1 MSGKPSMDN
10 EAKPDVSLWVIVAKV
25 ASWLVLVL
33 FSPMV
38 LLMLWW
44 IGTIRLGTFG
54 LLLDGVSVLLLTLY
68 PYEPRMRKLEPTRVK
83 FTRIMLWWARFLFI
97 VGIGLMAW
105 QNEGC

>member
-1 MSGKPSMDN
+1 MSGKPSTDN
-10 EAKPDVSLWVIVAKV
+10 EVKPDVSLWVIVAKI
-25 ASWLVLVL
+25 AFLLVLVL

-44 IGTIRLGTFG
+44 VGTIRLGTFG
-54 LLLDGVSVLLLTLY
+54 LLLDAISVLLLTTY
-68 PYEPRMRKLEPTRVK
+68 PHEPRMRKLEPIRVK

-97 VGIGLMAW
+97 VGIVLMAW